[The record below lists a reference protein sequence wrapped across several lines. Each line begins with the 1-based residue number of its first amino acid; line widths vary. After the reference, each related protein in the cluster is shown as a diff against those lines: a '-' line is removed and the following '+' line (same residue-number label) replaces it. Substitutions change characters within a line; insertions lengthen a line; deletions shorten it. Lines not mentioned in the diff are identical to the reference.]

1 MELYGNNDILKYT
14 NVITIIYRGPK
25 STSFIVE
32 ITRIFQ
38 LKVFQSM
45 KTELHIVFQALT

>member
-1 MELYGNNDILKYT
+1 MELYGNTNILKYT
-14 NVITIIYRGPK
+14 DVIIIIYRGPK

-38 LKVFQSM
+38 LNVFQSM
-45 KTELHIVFQALT
+45 KTELNIVFQALT